1 MYWEYIG
8 TGLGVL
14 AIGVAL
20 TVGVPPPWW
29 PEMPRGFVRATIA
42 VGILFGIIGLYLLM
56 TGLSPAFKDQT
67 KWPQIGMIIFAVGFI
82 GCALWY
88 WNGAAPMPPQT
99 ILSNSKE
106 SIVLPQLQIRPNQII
121 DLSKYSPKTCFDY
134 STNDGLVKLALNAIT
149 FEIRFSKASDKAIHV
164 YKDSTNLRALANLK
178 GVNPGDD
185 VDFAAFDSSSRVY
198 TVPLGGYFIA
208 QNVEGYFLL
217 ARVLSIKDDTRG
229 DANDEVCFAYRID
242 SAKGGRFKAI

>member
-1 MYWEYIG
+1 MFSTWILNDQN
-8 TGLGVL
+8 TR
-14 AIGVAL
+14 
-20 TVGVPPPWW
+20 W
-29 PEMPRGFVRATIA
+29 PI
-42 VGILFGIIGLYLLM
+42 
-56 TGLSPAFKDQT
+56 
-67 KWPQIGMIIFAVGFI
+67 IGMIVFGAGFI
-82 GCALWY
+82 GCLVWY
-88 WNGAAPMPPQT
+88 WNAGSPMTSQAVFG
-99 ILSNSKE
+99 NSKE
-106 SIVLPQLQIRPNQII
+106 GVASPQVQIRPTNQII

-134 STNDGLVKLALNAIT
+134 STNDGLVKLVLNTIT

-164 YKDSTNLRALANLK
+164 YKDGTNLRAIANLK

-217 ARVLSIKDDTRG
+217 ARILSIKDDTRG